1 MQSLMPAV
9 LAVVLAIGAEGFN
22 IYLALLACLGV
33 ACAHLGM
40 NLADDYF
47 DYKADMLS
55 DRDKVIRKGFRAMMR
70 IWEEKVW
77 QKKKQPCRRSGEIFF

>member
-9 LAVVLAIGAEGFN
+9 LAVVLAIGAECFN

-47 DYKADMLS
+47 D
-55 DRDKVIRKGFRAMMR
+55 
-70 IWEEKVW
+70 
-77 QKKKQPCRRSGEIFF
+77 